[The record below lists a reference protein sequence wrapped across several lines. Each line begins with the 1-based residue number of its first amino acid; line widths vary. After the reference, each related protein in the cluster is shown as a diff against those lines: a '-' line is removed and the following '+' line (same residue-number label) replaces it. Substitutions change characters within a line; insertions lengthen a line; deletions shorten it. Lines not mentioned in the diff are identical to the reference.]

1 MPREGRFFDLFNA
14 HAAQIVEG
22 SHALVQL
29 MANPEAPTVH
39 AERIDHAERSA
50 DKITHETIALLH
62 KTFITPIDRD
72 QIHQL
77 INNMDDILDL
87 IQDTRRVDGALRHP
101 AHDPRGAAARPDLPD
116 DVRPRE
122 GGRRA
127 CSPTCATPRPS

>member
-1 MPREGRFFDLFNA
+1 NA

-29 MANPEAPTVH
+29 MAEPEAAPTH
-39 AERIDHAERSA
+39 AERIDHAERNA

-87 IQDTRRVDGALRHP
+87 IQDTAESMVLFDIRR
-101 AHDPRGAAARPDLPD
+101 
-116 DVRPRE
+116 
-122 GGRRA
+122 
-127 CSPTCATPRPS
+127 TTPEAQQLAQI